1 MFIFQVIRIAIGSTN
16 SYNGVTSLQRI
27 VVMLKQYRTFLS
39 AVIIILFSTIV
50 VLMMYSYTVETSLST
65 VKKDIETNNLNRLRI
80 LVNSLDYN
88 VEQLDML
95 SVALNADSKMGLLK
109 SVDLM
114 DNYDQDQL
122 MLDLSDKMKLQSFTQ
137 GWNVQIDIYSTLLN
151 KWVGSSQNQSP
162 PPADLAEG
170 QWILDRSQKLFS
182 MYRKYDQFTVR
193 VTFPKANLE
202 NMLDSAKLEN
212 NDPFF
217 YYSDSIIIANRSFHT
232 TQVQELVSKMSP
244 KMRDK
249 NEGTELIT
257 AGNIDYMVSFLKA
270 ETLGWY
276 MVDYVPLDKALQP
289 IVRTQVFFYITC
301 VLLFLSGMVTVI
313 FFYRKVQVPILT
325 LLKGVRHLQKGDFS
339 HRISRTSNAEFAILY
354 HNFNHMAQQIE
365 DLIENVYK
373 EKIISREALVKQLQA
388 QINPHF
394 LYNCLFFINNMNR
407 MGNDEAVNAMTQNL
421 AEYFRYTTRINDP
434 LTTLEKE
441 IGVVRNYLNIQS
453 LRINRLHTQI
463 NIPESMISLLV
474 PKLLIQPLVENS
486 VIHGIEKKQSAG
498 LIHISGT
505 DVGDRYSL
513 VVEDDGRGMQPEEI
527 QSLLHRIEQPLDETM
542 GCALWNIRQRM
553 LIQLGSKASLNIAQ
567 SKLGGI
573 RIELIWDNS
582 NPSEE

>member
-1 MFIFQVIRIAIGSTN
+1 
-16 SYNGVTSLQRI
+16 
-27 VVMLKQYRTFLS
+27 MLKQYRTFLT
-39 AVIIILFSTIV
+39 ALIIILLSTIV
-50 VLMMYSYTVETSLST
+50 VLIMYSYTVETSLST
-65 VKKDIETNNLNRLRI
+65 VKNDIQMNNLNRLRI

-88 VEQLDML
+88 VDQLDML
-95 SVALNADSKMGLLK
+95 SVALNTDSKMGLLK

-114 DNYDQDQL
+114 NNYEQDQL
-122 MLDLSDKMKLQSFTQ
+122 MLDLTDKMKLQSFTQ
-137 GWNVQIDIYSTLLN
+137 GWNVHIDIYSVLLG
-151 KWVGSSQNQSP
+151 KWVGSSQDRTP
-162 PPADLAEG
+162 PPENVIEG
-170 QWILDRSQKLFS
+170 QWILDGSQKLFS
-182 MYRKYDQFTVR
+182 MYRKYKQYTIR

-202 NMLDSAKLEN
+202 NLLDSAKLEN

-217 YYSDSIIIANRSFHT
+217 YFYDSIIIANRSSH
-232 TQVQELVSKMSP
+232 VEELQKLISKIPLKSYN
-244 KMRDK
+244 K

-257 AGNIDYMVSFLKA
+257 INQTVYMVSYLKA

-276 MVDYVPLDKALQP
+276 MIDYVPLDKALQP
-289 IVRTQVFFYITC
+289 IVKTQTFFYITC
-301 VLLFLSGMVTVI
+301 VMLFLSGIVTLL

-339 HRISRTSNAEFAILY
+339 HRISKTVNSEFAILY
-354 HNFNHMAQQIE
+354 HNFNNMTQQIE

-407 MGNDEAVNAMTQNL
+407 MGNEEAVSAMTQNL

-441 IGVVRNYLNIQS
+441 MGVVRNYLNIQS
-453 LRINRLHTQI
+453 LRISRLNTQI
-463 NIPESMISLLV
+463 DIPDTMLPLPI

-498 LIHISGT
+498 FIHISGIHNE
-505 DVGDRYSL
+505 DRVTL
-513 VVEDDGRGMQPEEI
+513 FVEDDGKGMEPEAI
-527 QSLLHRIEQPLDETM
+527 QNLLRRIEQPLDDSM

-553 LIQLGSKASLNIAQ
+553 LIQLGYGANLNITQ
-567 SKLGGI
+567 SKYGGI
-573 RIELIWDNS
+573 RIELTWLYSSQSDS
-582 NPSEE
+582 

>member
-1 MFIFQVIRIAIGSTN
+1 
-16 SYNGVTSLQRI
+16 
-27 VVMLKQYRTFLS
+27 MLKQYRTFLS
-39 AVIIILFSTIV
+39 AVIIILLSTIV
-50 VLMMYSYTVETSLST
+50 VLMMYSYTVETSLDT
-65 VKKDIETNNLNRLRI
+65 VKKDIQTNNLNRLRI
-80 LVNSLDYN
+80 LVNSLDFN
-88 VEQLDML
+88 VEQLNML
-95 SVALNADSKMGLLK
+95 SVALNAESKMGLLK
-109 SVDLM
+109 SVDMM
-114 DNYDQDQL
+114 DNYEQDQL
-122 MLDLSDKMKLQSFTQ
+122 ILDLSEKIKLQSFTQ

-151 KWVGSSQNQSP
+151 KWVGSSQNETSP
-162 PPADLAEG
+162 SADLADGQWVLEG
-170 QWILDRSQKLFS
+170 QQKLFS
-182 MYRKYDQFTVR
+182 MYRKYDQYTVR

-202 NMLDSAKLEN
+202 NMLDSAKIEN

-217 YYSDSIIIANRSFHT
+217 YYFDSVIIANRSY
-232 TQVQELVSKMSP
+232 QNSLVQELVSKISP
-244 KMRDK
+244 MMMDK
-249 NEGTELIT
+249 SEGTELIT
-257 AGNIDYMVSFLKA
+257 IGNKDYMVSFLKA
-270 ETLGWY
+270 QTLGWY

-289 IVRTQVFFYITC
+289 IVRTQFFFYITC
-301 VLLFLSGMVTVI
+301 VLLFLSGVITLI

-339 HRISRTSNAEFAILY
+339 HRISRTSNTEFAILY
-354 HNFNHMAQQIE
+354 HNFNNMAQQIE

-463 NIPESMISLLV
+463 NIQESMMSLLV

-505 DVGDRYSL
+505 DEGDRFSL
-513 VVEDDGRGMQPEEI
+513 VVEDDGKGMNPEEI
-527 QSLLHRIEQPLDETM
+527 RSLLHRIEQPLDDTM

-553 LIQLGSKASLNIAQ
+553 LIQLGSKASLNITQ
-567 SKLGGI
+567 SKHGGI
-573 RIELIWDNS
+573 RMELVWDKS
-582 NPSEE
+582 SELEE